1 MNLFEQCYQ
10 QPTRRAVTL
19 CFALAISG
27 CSGSNAPVQDFATE
41 GSDLPSN
48 GLTDDVPA
56 TDATAD
62 APSNGVTTDESSNGL
77 TTDEP
82 SAGATT
88 DEPSAG
94 STTDVPSAGSTTDV
108 PSAGATTDVP
118 STGATTDEPSAG
130 ATTDVPDP
138 MVQNNT
144 DVSFEITVPA
154 YQSNELQL
162 QLSWGEFSASLN
174 WVGDELWSVEAE
186 LPTNTEQLLSI
197 VFVDEN
203 GGIELGSFN
212 QQYRT
217 GINAAEV
224 FQVTAD
230 QFNTNQLDFDGDG
243 HSNLDELI
251 AGTDPRVDED
261 SLLTV
266 VDNQPMSLVFVAN
279 YFESLL
285 SNERPYMGTDD
296 DSLSEY
302 AGTSAT
308 AEIDANG
315 NGSLFAFTLPHVR
328 NNRRNG
334 ERLALENSVQWNG
347 SWSFSDD
354 FHLNQTFTSE
364 VSADGDTRRLVEEG
378 SGSWTGTFSHRW
390 NTVVDVTGQLIEGS
404 DYCEVHSGTITETY
418 TTNQDG
424 ISTTTLTITRESVDD
439 LWRVENVTER
449 EGGISSGEY
458 LARELSMHMIRFGY
472 QRQVSENDHFFC
484 DIVDL

>member
-10 QPTRRAVTL
+10 WPIRRAVAL

-27 CSGSNAPVQDFATE
+27 CSGSNTPVQDVDT
-41 GSDLPSN
+41 GSSDLPSN
-48 GLTDDVPA
+48 SLTNDE
-56 TDATAD
+56 
-62 APSNGVTTDESSNGL
+62 PSPGVV
-77 TTDEP
+77 TDEP
-82 SAGATT
+82 SPGVVT
-88 DEPSAG
+88 DE
-94 STTDVPSAGSTTDV
+94 
-108 PSAGATTDVP
+108 P
-118 STGATTDEPSAG
+118 STGATTDAPSSG
-130 ATTDVPDP
+130 ATTNEPSTDATADVPDP

-162 QLSWGEFSASLN
+162 LLSWGEFSTSLN

-203 GGIELGSFN
+203 GDIELGSFD

-230 QFNTNQLDFDGDG
+230 QFDTNQLDFDGDG
-243 HSNLDELI
+243 QSNLDELI

-266 VDNQPMSLVFVAN
+266 IDNQPMSLVFVAN

-285 SNERPYMGTDD
+285 SNERPYMGTDNTN
-296 DSLSEY
+296 LSEF
-302 AGTSAT
+302 AGTSAR
-308 AEIDANG
+308 ADIDANG
-315 NGSLFAFTLPHVR
+315 NGSLFAFTLPFVR
-328 NNRRNG
+328 NNNRNG
-334 ERLALENSVQWNG
+334 ERAVLENSVQWNG

-354 FHLNQTFTSE
+354 FHLNQRFTSE

-439 LWRVENVTER
+439 LWRVEDVTDR
-449 EGGISSGEY
+449 EGVISSGEY

-472 QRQVSENDHFFC
+472 QKQVSENDHFFC